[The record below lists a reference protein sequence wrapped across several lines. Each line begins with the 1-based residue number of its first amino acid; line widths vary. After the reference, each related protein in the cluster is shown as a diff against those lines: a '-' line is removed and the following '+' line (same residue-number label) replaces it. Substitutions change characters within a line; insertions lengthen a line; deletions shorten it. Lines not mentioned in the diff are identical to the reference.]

1 MYWVVSNMHLSGPF
15 CCYMS
20 HFCVMGTFCLCE
32 DLSKEQFAHVIHWIS
47 PPSCLP
53 GCHMNCA
60 CLLVRSTLKE
70 VIVADEWPLL
80 KYGVVVF
87 VATSK

>member
-47 PPSCLP
+47 PPQLFARLSHELCMSI
-53 GCHMNCA
+53 GQVNFEGSHS
-60 CLLVRSTLKE
+60 RR
-70 VIVADEWPLL
+70 
-80 KYGVVVF
+80 
-87 VATSK
+87 